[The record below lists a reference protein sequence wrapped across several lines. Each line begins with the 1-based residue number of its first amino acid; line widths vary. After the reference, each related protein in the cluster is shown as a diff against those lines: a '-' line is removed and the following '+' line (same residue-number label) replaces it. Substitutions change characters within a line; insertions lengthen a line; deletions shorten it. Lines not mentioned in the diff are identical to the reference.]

1 MGRKEIFTSWI
12 MGEHSSLRVLLYEL
26 SSHVLLRELGSSVL
40 LYELSSYNSRIKGTC
55 FAKTNPYWIAKGM
68 ETGQAVCACVCACS
82 SVCACMLCVC
92 VSQSSSGVSFSVS
105 SIWLFE
111 TGILTCARN
120 SSIQLTKLIGPQAP
134 GICLYL
140 PRWEFPTHTLDICN
154 VDCGERAQVLVFVQ
168 KALYWL
174 DYRPSSKGQMTFLGK
189 QNAQKNNFDGI
200 IWFD

>member
-26 SSHVLLRELGSSVL
+26 SSHVLLHELGSSVL
-40 LYELSSYNSRIKGTC
+40 LYELSSYNSRIKETC
-55 FAKTNPYWIAKGM
+55 FAKTNSYWIAKGM
-68 ETGQAVCACVCACS
+68 ETGQMMCACVCACS

-120 SSIQLTKLIGPQAP
+120 SSTQLSWLDHKLQESASTSPDENFQRIPLTFVTWIMGSELRSS
-134 GICLYL
+134 CLYRKHYTGWTII
-140 PRWEFPTHTLDICN
+140 P
-154 VDCGERAQVLVFVQ
+154 AQ
-168 KALYWL
+168 KDKWL
-174 DYRPSSKGQMTFLGK
+174 FSGK

-200 IWFD
+200 IWFG